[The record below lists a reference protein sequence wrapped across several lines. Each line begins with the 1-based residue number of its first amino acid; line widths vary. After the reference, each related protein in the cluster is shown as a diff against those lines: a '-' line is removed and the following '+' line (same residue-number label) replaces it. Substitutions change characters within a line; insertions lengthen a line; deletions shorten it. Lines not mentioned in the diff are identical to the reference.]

1 MNIAIEN
8 MDPKTTQE
16 RTKSPMNT
24 PESRTWKPKTTQER
38 AKRPKEH
45 PDSRT

>member
-1 MNIAIEN
+1 

-16 RTKSPMNT
+16 RTKSPMNP
-24 PESRTWKPKTTQER
+24 PESRTWNPKTTIER
-38 AKRPKEH
+38 ANTPNEH